1 MFCYLINLSNHLS
14 NEIFVS
20 YYNLLE
26 ISNYPI
32 LIKCL
37 AINTIMLRF
46 RSDIFFSS
54 VYLDSDSYIFIY
66 LFIYL
71 FIQYYKLP
79 TFSFAIIILIFS
91 CYVVNLNLKLNKI
104 SNIIQYNII

>member
-66 LFIYL
+66 LFI
-71 FIQYYKLP
+71 QYYKLP

-104 SNIIQYNII
+104 SNIMQYNINYII

>member
-66 LFIYL
+66 LF
-71 FIQYYKLP
+71 
-79 TFSFAIIILIFS
+79 
-91 CYVVNLNLKLNKI
+91 
-104 SNIIQYNII
+104 NIINYQLLALPSSYSFFLVM